1 VKTQQIF
8 TIRCSRLPSAD
19 ANPGLVL
26 LVLDGADAMGR
37 PRQIGAVTDVALRGR
52 LAHYDLHSANEVA
65 AIRQALRRDDG
76 EIVIREGWSDLR
88 SLLHFWHDFVG
99 SRIRPI
105 EWNCEACAAPQRE
118 NVGASVGETF
128 SRACRCGQVARITVP
143 SELASMKPAAKH

>member
-8 TIRCSRLPSAD
+8 SIRCSRLPSVD

-26 LVLDGADAMGR
+26 LVIDGADAMGR
-37 PRQIGAVTDVALRGR
+37 PRQIGAVTDVAFRGR

-65 AIRQALRRDDG
+65 AIRKALRPNDG
-76 EIVIREGWSDLR
+76 EVVIREGWSDLG

-105 EWNCEACAAPQRE
+105 AWSCESCAASYRE
-118 NVGASVGETF
+118 NVGGSVGETF
-128 SRACRCGQVARITVP
+128 SRACRCGRVARITVASDLP
-143 SELASMKPAAKH
+143 SMRPAAPH